1 MQKEHP
7 RKTEES
13 ANQLEGCDAK
23 LKGPDRAASCTSP
36 EVHHSVTPAF
46 RGRCGAFLHLR
57 RVQGKAFGIHTMF
70 ADGRENFI
78 KHPVFKS
85 FCRWQLAVND
95 QPVNITF

>member
-1 MQKEHP
+1 MQKSTP

-57 RVQGKAFGIHTMF
+57 RVQGKAFGILHK
-70 ADGRENFI
+70 GG
-78 KHPVFKS
+78 KS
-85 FCRWQLAVND
+85 L
-95 QPVNITF
+95 